1 MWAPSS
7 AHVGRL
13 SVVKTTLDL
22 PDALLDEARRI
33 AREQRTTLRALV
45 ADGLRAELDARTASR
60 PAEEPVAPVFAGEL
74 GLQPGIDL
82 GDWDAIRTIAYG
94 RWGG

>member
-1 MWAPSS
+1 LQA
-7 AHVGRL
+7 
-13 SVVKTTLDL
+13 VKTTLDL

-33 AREQRTTLRALV
+33 AREQSTTLRALV
-45 ADGLRAELDARTASR
+45 ADGLRAELDARAKPR
-60 PAEEPVAPVFAGEL
+60 PAEDPVAPVFAGEL

-94 RWGG
+94 RWAG